1 MAPIC
6 CSIIAKAAD
15 IHIKQYSMIDTHK
28 EHSCHSHG
36 HNGIFGPRTELYFSI
51 LSGVFLVI
59 GFFVHTFG
67 SVNLSDWISLGAY
80 FISYGFGGYYITIE
94 AFEKIKRGGFEID
107 FLMIA
112 AALGAAYIGSWAEG
126 ALLLFLFSLG
136 HALESYAMNKAKKSI
151 EALGELSPKTALVKK
166 NGKIEEVAIED
177 LQINDIIVV
186 KPHSQIAADGVLI
199 KGNSAI
205 NQAPITGESMPVDKI
220 PIATTENL
228 TDFNA
233 IDAAHVVYTGTINGD
248 GSIEV
253 LVLKLSKDS
262 TVARLIKMVS
272 EVETQKSPTQ
282 RMTKKFEKWYV
293 PIVIIVVALLCFAYV
308 VIDESFNESLY
319 RAITVLV
326 AASPCALAIST
337 PSAVL
342 SGIARAAQKGVL
354 IKGGKALE
362 DLGSIKT
369 IAFDKTGTLTEGKPK
384 LTNLI
389 PFHNYS
395 EEELARVVLEVES
408 LSNHPLARAIAKDI
422 KAQFNMV
429 HENLAS
435 NVNAIQG
442 KGISATYQN
451 KTVYVGNEKLMT
463 DEEMTLAPELR
474 SKMESLLQEG
484 HTAMLV
490 GYENTVIG
498 LISVMDVPRKTAVDT
513 LKRLKAIGI
522 KRMIMLTGDHQN
534 VGDSIAK
541 QIGLTE
547 AKGNLLPEDKV
558 EAIKALMQRD
568 GKIAMVG
575 DGVNDAP
582 AMAFSTVSVAMG
594 AAGSDV
600 ALETADVALMSD
612 KIEMLPFVIG
622 LSRASKRIIKQNI
635 WISMGV
641 VALLVPATILGLT
654 GIGLAVVFHEG
665 STLVVVLN
673 ALRLLAYNER

>member
-1 MAPIC
+1 MEE
-6 CSIIAKAAD
+6 S
-15 IHIKQYSMIDTHK
+15 HK
-28 EHSCHSHG
+28 ESKDHNHSHD
-36 HNGIFGPRTELYFSI
+36 HNGVFGPRTELYFS
-51 LSGVFLVI
+51 LLCGGFLVT
-59 GFFVHTFG
+59 GFLIHFFG
-67 SVNLSDWISLGAY
+67 ADSQSAGMYLIPYAVAY
-80 FISYGFGGYYITIE
+80 LLGGYYITIE
-94 AFEKIKRGGFEID
+94 AFYQIKKGRFEID

-112 AALGAAYIGSWAEG
+112 AAIGAAYIGSWAEG

-136 HALESYAMNKAKKSI
+136 HALESFAMNKAKKSI
-151 EALGELSPKTALVKK
+151 EALGDLSPKTALVKK
-166 NGKIEEVAIED
+166 NGKIEEVAIEE
-177 LQINDIIVV
+177 LNINDIIVI
-186 KPHSQIAADGVLI
+186 KPHSQIAADGVII
-199 KGNSAI
+199 KGSSAI
-205 NQAPITGESMPVDKI
+205 NQAPITGESMPIDKTAI
-220 PIATTENL
+220 DSTENL
-228 TDFNA
+228 PDFKI
-233 IDAAHVVYTGTINGD
+233 IDASHVVFTGTINGD

-262 TVARLIKMVS
+262 TVARLVKMVS

-293 PIVIIVVALLCFAYV
+293 PIVIVVVTVLCFAYMV
-308 VIDESFNESLY
+308 VDESFNESLY

-389 PFHNYS
+389 PHQNYS
-395 EEELARVVLEVES
+395 EQDLARLILEVES
-408 LSNHPLARAIAKDI
+408 LSDHPLARAIAKDI
-422 KAQFNMV
+422 KAQFNIV

-442 KGISATYQN
+442 KGVSAQYKE
-451 KTVYVGNEKLMT
+451 KTVFIGNEKLMI
-463 DEEMTLAPELR
+463 DEGMALAPELK
-474 SKMESLLQEG
+474 SKMESLFKEG

-490 GYENTVIG
+490 GYENTVVG
-498 LISVMDVPRKTAVDT
+498 LVSVMDVPRKTAVDT
-513 LKRLKAIGI
+513 LKRLRAIGI
-522 KRMIMLTGDHQN
+522 KRMVMLTGDHQN

-558 EAIKALMQRD
+558 EAIKALMARD

-622 LSRASKRIIKQNI
+622 LSRASKRIITQNI

-673 ALRLLAYNER
+673 ALRLLAYDDN

>member
-1 MAPIC
+1 MV
-6 CSIIAKAAD
+6 D
-15 IHIKQYSMIDTHK
+15 EHK
-28 EHSCHSHG
+28 ECQP
-36 HNGIFGPRTELYFSI
+36 HNHDHNCIFGSRTELYFS
-51 LSGVFLVI
+51 LLCGAFLLTGFLIQLFAVETQSAWFYLLPYVI
-59 GFFVHTFG
+59 
-67 SVNLSDWISLGAY
+67 A
-80 FISYGFGGYYITIE
+80 YGFGGYYITIE
-94 AFEKIKRGGFEID
+94 AFEKIKEGGFEID

-112 AALGAAYIGSWAEG
+112 AAIGAAYIGSWAEG

-136 HALESYAMNKAKKSI
+136 HALENYAMNKAKKSI
-151 EALGELSPKTALVKK
+151 EALGDLTPKKALVKR
-166 NGKIEEVAIED
+166 GDKIEEVGVEN
-177 LQINDIIVV
+177 LKINDIIVV
-186 KPHSQIAADGVLI
+186 KPNSKIAADGVII
-199 KGNSAI
+199 KGSSAI
-205 NQAPITGESMPVDKI
+205 NQASITGESMPIDKTE
-220 PIATTENL
+220 IATTEKL
-228 TDFNA
+228 PDFKD
-233 IDAAHVVYTGTINGD
+233 IDASHVVFTGTINGD

-293 PIVIIVVALLCFAYV
+293 PIVIVVVTMLCFAYMV
-308 VIDESFNESLY
+308 VDESFNESLY

-389 PFHNYS
+389 AHDTYS
-395 EEELARVVLEVES
+395 EEDLARLVLEVES
-408 LSNHPLARAIAKDI
+408 LSNHPLAKAIAKDVKSKYAI
-422 KAQFNMV
+422 A

-442 KGISATYQN
+442 KGISATYQD
-451 KTVYVGNEKLMT
+451 KTVFIGNEKLMA
-463 DEEMTLAPELR
+463 DEEMTIAPELR
-474 SKMESLLQEG
+474 LKMEGLLQEG

-490 GYENTVIG
+490 GQDAAVIG
-498 LISVMDVPRKTAVDT
+498 LVSVMDVPRKTAVET

-522 KRMIMLTGDHQN
+522 QRMVMLTGDHQN

-547 AKGNLLPEDKV
+547 AKGNLMPEDKV
-558 EAIKALMQRD
+558 EAIKDLMKRD

-582 AMAFSTVSVAMG
+582 AMAYSTVSVAMG

-635 WISMGV
+635 FISMGV
-641 VALLVPATILGLT
+641 VALLVPATILDLT
-654 GIGLAVVFHEG
+654 NIGMAVAFHEG
-665 STLVVVLN
+665 STLVVVIN
-673 ALRLLAYNER
+673 ALRLLAYTEKK

>member
-1 MAPIC
+1 MT
-6 CSIIAKAAD
+6 D
-15 IHIKQYSMIDTHK
+15 
-28 EHSCHSHG
+28 HSQEDHHHHD
-36 HNGIFGPRTELYFSI
+36 HNGIFGPRTELFFSI
-51 LSGVFLVI
+51 LCGAFLSI
-59 GFFVHTFG
+59 AFLLQTFG
-67 SVNLSDWISLGAY
+67 SDSQSAWNFLVPY

-94 AFEKIKRGGFEID
+94 AFEKIKKGGFEID

-112 AALGAAYIGSWAEG
+112 AAIGAAYIGSWAEG

-136 HALESYAMNKAKKSI
+136 HALESYAMDKAKKSI

-166 NGKIEEVAIED
+166 NGRVEEVSIET
-177 LQINDIIVV
+177 LKINDIIVV
-186 KPHSQIAADGVLI
+186 KPNSKIAADGVI
-199 KGNSAI
+199 VNGESAV
-205 NQAPITGESMPVDKI
+205 NQAPITGESMPIDKT
-220 PIATTENL
+220 PIATTEHL
-228 TDFNA
+228 SEFNN
-233 IDAAHVVYTGTINGD
+233 IDAAHVAYTGSLNGD

-253 LVLKLSKDS
+253 QVMKLSKDS

-293 PIVIIVVALLCFAYV
+293 PLVILVVVLLCFAYV
-308 VIDESFNESLY
+308 VVDESFNESLY

-362 DLGSIKT
+362 DLGSIQT

-389 PFHNYS
+389 PDHDYS
-395 EEELARVVLEVES
+395 KEDLARLVLEVES
-408 LSNHPLARAIAKDI
+408 LSNHPLARAISKDI
-422 KAQFNMV
+422 QAQFDV
-429 HENLAS
+429 THENLAS
-435 NVNAIQG
+435 DVNAVQG
-442 KGISATYQN
+442 KGISAYYKGKN
-451 KTVYVGNEKLMT
+451 VFIGNEKLMN
-463 DEEMTLAPELR
+463 DENLVLSPELQR
-474 SKMESLLQEG
+474 TMENLLEDG

-490 GYENTVIG
+490 GLENKVIG
-498 LISVMDVPRKTAVDT
+498 LISAMDVPRKTAVGT
-513 LKRLKAIGI
+513 LKRLQTIGI
-522 KRMIMLTGDHQN
+522 KRMVMLTGDHQN
-534 VGDSIAK
+534 VGDAIAK

-558 EAIKALMQRD
+558 EAVKSLMQRD

-582 AMAFSTVSVAMG
+582 AMALSTVSVAMG

-641 VALLVPATILGLT
+641 VALLVPATIVGWT

-673 ALRLLAYNER
+673 ALRLLAYDEK

>member
-1 MAPIC
+1 MT
-6 CSIIAKAAD
+6 D
-15 IHIKQYSMIDTHK
+15 HHK
-28 EHSCHSHG
+28 ED
-36 HNGIFGPRTELYFSI
+36 HNHHNHDGILGPRTELYFS
-51 LSGVFLVI
+51 LLCGVFLLT
-59 GFFVHTFG
+59 GFLFKIFG
-67 SVNLSDWISLGAY
+67 TDSQSMWVYLVPLL
-80 FISYGFGGYYITIE
+80 ISYGFGGYYISIE
-94 AFEKIKRGGFEID
+94 AFEKIKKGEFEID

-112 AALGAAYIGSWAEG
+112 AAIGAAYIGSWIEG

-136 HALESYAMNKAKKSI
+136 HALETYAMDKAKKSI
-151 EALGELSPKTALVKK
+151 EALGELTPKTALIKR
-166 NGKIEEVAIED
+166 NGKIEEVSVDD
-177 LQINDIIVV
+177 LKINDVIVV
-186 KPHSQIAADGVLI
+186 RPNSKIAADGVII
-199 KGNSAI
+199 KGSSSI
-205 NQAPITGESMPVDKI
+205 DQAPITGESMPIDKAAISSVDKL
-220 PIATTENL
+220 PN
-228 TDFNA
+228 FND
-233 IDAAHVVYTGTINGD
+233 IDSSHVVYTGTINGD

-272 EVETQKSPTQ
+272 DVETQKSPTQ
-282 RMTKKFEKWYV
+282 RMTKKFEERYV
-293 PIVIIVVALLCFAYV
+293 PIVILVVFALCFAYLV
-308 VIDESFNESLY
+308 VDESFNDSLY

-384 LTNLI
+384 LTNMI
-389 PFHNYS
+389 PHHDYS
-395 EEELARVVLEVES
+395 EEDLARLVLEVES
-408 LSNHPLARAIAKDI
+408 LSNHPLARAIVKDVEV
-422 KAQFNMV
+422 KYAMQ
-429 HENLAS
+429 HKNLAS

-442 KGISATYQN
+442 KGISATYQD
-451 KTVYVGNEKLMT
+451 KTVFIGNEKLMT
-463 DEEMTLAPELR
+463 DEGMTIPSELR
-474 SKMESLLQEG
+474 LKMDGLLQEG

-490 GYENTVIG
+490 AHNGMVIG
-498 LISVMDVPRKTAVDT
+498 LMSVMDLPRKTAVET
-513 LKRLKAIGI
+513 LKRLRAIGI

-534 VGDSIAK
+534 VGDAIAK

-558 EAIKALMQRD
+558 EAIKKLMERD

-582 AMAFSTVSVAMG
+582 AMAYSTVSVAMG

-612 KIEMLPFVIG
+612 KIQMLPFAIG
-622 LSRASKRIIKQNI
+622 LSRASKRIITQNI

-641 VALLVPATILGLT
+641 VALLVPATIFGLT

-673 ALRLLAYNER
+673 ALRLLAYNEK

>member
-1 MAPIC
+1 MT
-6 CSIIAKAAD
+6 D
-15 IHIKQYSMIDTHK
+15 HHK
-28 EHSCHSHG
+28 EDHSH
-36 HNGIFGPRTELYFSI
+36 HNHDGIFGPRTELYFS
-51 LSGVFLVI
+51 LLCGVFLLT
-59 GFFVHTFG
+59 GFLFKIFG
-67 SVNLSDWISLGAY
+67 TDSQSMWVYLVPLL
-80 FISYGFGGYYITIE
+80 ISYGFGGYYISIE
-94 AFEKIKRGGFEID
+94 AFEKIKKGEFEID

-112 AALGAAYIGSWAEG
+112 AAIGAAYIGSWIEG

-136 HALESYAMNKAKKSI
+136 HALETYAMDKAKKSI
-151 EALGELSPKTALVKK
+151 EALGELTPKTALIKR
-166 NGKIEEVAIED
+166 NGKIEEVSVDD
-177 LQINDIIVV
+177 LKINDVIVV
-186 KPHSQIAADGVLI
+186 RPNSKIAADGVII
-199 KGNSAI
+199 KGSSSI
-205 NQAPITGESMPVDKI
+205 DQAPITGESMPIDKAAISSVDKL
-220 PIATTENL
+220 PN
-228 TDFNA
+228 FND
-233 IDAAHVVYTGTINGD
+233 IDSSHVVYTGTINGD

-272 EVETQKSPTQ
+272 DVETQKSPTQ
-282 RMTKKFEKWYV
+282 RMTKKFEERYV
-293 PIVIIVVALLCFAYV
+293 PIVILVVFALCFAYLV
-308 VIDESFNESLY
+308 VDESFNDSLY

-362 DLGSIKT
+362 DLGSIRT

-384 LTNLI
+384 LTNMI
-389 PFHNYS
+389 PHHDYS
-395 EEELARVVLEVES
+395 EEDLARLVLEVES
-408 LSNHPLARAIAKDI
+408 LSNHPLARAIVKDVEV
-422 KAQFNMV
+422 KYAMQ
-429 HENLAS
+429 HKNLAS

-442 KGISATYQN
+442 KGISATYQD
-451 KTVYVGNEKLMT
+451 KTVFIGNEKLMT
-463 DEEMTLAPELR
+463 DEGMTIPSELR
-474 SKMESLLQEG
+474 LKMDGLLQEG

-490 GYENTVIG
+490 AHNGMVIG
-498 LISVMDVPRKTAVDT
+498 LMSVMDLPRKTAVET
-513 LKRLKAIGI
+513 LKRLRAIGI
-522 KRMIMLTGDHQN
+522 KRMVMLTGDHQN
-534 VGDSIAK
+534 VGDAIAK

-558 EAIKALMQRD
+558 EAIKKLMERD

-582 AMAFSTVSVAMG
+582 AMAYSTVSVAMG

-612 KIEMLPFVIG
+612 KIQMLPFAIG
-622 LSRASKRIIKQNI
+622 LSRASKRIITQNI

-641 VALLVPATILGLT
+641 VALLVPATIFGLT

-673 ALRLLAYNER
+673 ALRLLAYNEK